1 MLCSTIL
8 EKHPAPDTHY
18 AVPFPKSALQ
28 ERGSYMIS
36 NRSTRRDFSLRMLSI
51 FPLLGFAAQG
61 FAQGEPSA
69 ANSEV
74 SHSSEAIHQEVILK
88 ASRKRVYEALTDPK
102 QFHQVVLLSADGKAM
117 AANVPTEISR
127 DAGGTF
133 SLFGG
138 HILGRH
144 VELVPNERIVQA
156 WRVANW
162 NPGAY
167 SIAMFQLIDQGP
179 ATKLIFDHTGFPQGQ
194 GQHLSEGWTE
204 HYWRPLA
211 KFLA

>member
-1 MLCSTIL
+1 
-8 EKHPAPDTHY
+8 
-18 AVPFPKSALQ
+18 
-28 ERGSYMIS
+28 MIS